1 MQKLL
6 VVSSAFNEE
15 DNLEQFVEEIKYNYE
30 RFRNNCEFNLIV
42 AKLMILLSK

>member
-30 RFRNNCEFNLIV
+30 NF
-42 AKLMILLSK
+42 K